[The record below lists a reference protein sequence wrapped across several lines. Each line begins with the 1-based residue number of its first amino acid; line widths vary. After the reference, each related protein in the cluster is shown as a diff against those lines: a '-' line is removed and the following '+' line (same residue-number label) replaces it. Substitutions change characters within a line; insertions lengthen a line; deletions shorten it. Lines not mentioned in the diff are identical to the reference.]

1 MSLVDI
7 GANLAHR
14 SFREDLP
21 AVLARARAAGVG
33 TVMVTGTSVQA
44 SRRALELATA
54 EGLHCTAGIHPH
66 EASQWGPWATDAL
79 RELHASPR
87 VVAVG
92 ECGLDYDRDFSPRP
106 AQRAAFAAQLGLAA
120 ELGKPVFLHER
131 AAHADFLA
139 MVKEARPRGV
149 VHCFT
154 GQAAA
159 LEAYLELGLHIG
171 ITGWIADDR
180 RGAHLRPLLARVP
193 RDRLMIE
200 TDAPFLTPAP
210 KKGRNEPAFLADVLA
225 AVARALG
232 RPVEEVARDTTAT
245 ARALFGLRAGGAP

>member
-7 GANLAHR
+7 GANLTHK
-14 SFREDLP
+14 SFRADLG
-21 AVLARARAAGVG
+21 AVLQRARAAGVD
-33 TVMVTGTSVQA
+33 TILVTGTSVQA
-44 SRRALELATA
+44 SQSALELATKH
-54 EGLHCTAGIHPH
+54 GLQCTAGIHPH
-66 EASQWGPWATDAL
+66 QASQYGPWALDAL

-106 AQRAAFAAQLGLAA
+106 AQRAAFAAQLGLAS

-131 AAHADFLA
+131 AAHDDFLA
-139 MVKEARPRGV
+139 MMKESRCRGV

-154 GQAAA
+154 GDAAA
-159 LEAYLELGLHIG
+159 LEAYLELGLYIG

-180 RGAHLRPLLARVP
+180 RGAHLRPLLTKVP
-193 RDRLMIE
+193 RDRLLIE

-210 KKGRNEPAFLADVLA
+210 KKGRNEPAYLVDVLER
-225 AVARALG
+225 VARAID
-232 RPVEEVARDTTAT
+232 RPVAEVGRDTTAAAVT
-245 ARALFGLRAGGAP
+245 LFGLDR